1 MSSKSLLLFP
11 LELQQQTPIE
21 YCQIYEN
28 GAEVECPNP
37 FALQNINEGQLEYNY
52 KNYEYNFYSP
62 NKTSCNS
69 QKDYKDCKLILKL
82 SKDTVDNLAA
92 KNKSLKKYLDDLD
105 KLNSTPRIDDNYPRN
120 RFNNSDNTGSITS
133 VKSGNNENE
142 TNSLITIGLPI
153 FGAITL
159 LIFIIFLASKRMN
172 SGVNPSNSS
181 KKKKASQSHQN
192 LSRDLTSA
200 ISSSNFKVNNTDLL
214 QVINENLFRI
224 DKTLKGIS
232 SRVDSLETE
241 VCALNQKNQVVVST
255 SKSIT
260 LNERSYELNF
270 DTTQLIAKTLSVD
283 LLKEAVATN
292 NYDLI
297 RDFPHFFLSETQES
311 QQGLANG
318 KRFILDGDQSN
329 ASSRTQSEFIAI
341 NCNEVNF
348 LIPNI
353 LPNASNPERTLK
365 RHSDRGNIY
374 RKGQGTNLLK
384 LEQLAV
390 VHRNGDYF
398 DLKSIGRIA

>member
-1 MSSKSLLLFP
+1 MTSKSPLLFP

-21 YCQIYEN
+21 FCQIYEN

-37 FALQNINEGQLEYNY
+37 FALRYKYEGQLEYNY
-52 KNYEYNFYSP
+52 KDSEYTFYSP

-69 QKDYKDCKLILKL
+69 QKDYKDCKLILRL
-82 SKDTVDNLAA
+82 SKDTVDILAA
-92 KNKSLKKYLDDLD
+92 KNNSLKKYLENLD
-105 KLNSTPRIDDNYPRN
+105 KLNSTQQIDDNYGRN
-120 RFNNSDNTGSITS
+120 RFNNSDTSGSS
-133 VKSGNNENE
+133 ASPESGNNENE

-153 FGAITL
+153 FGSITL
-159 LIFIIFLASKRMN
+159 LIFIIFLVSQLKDLV
-172 SGVNPSNSS
+172 GNPSHSP

-214 QVINENLFRI
+214 EGINDNLSRI
-224 DKTLKGIS
+224 DINLKRIS
-232 SRVDSLETE
+232 SRVDSLETD
-241 VCALNQKNQVVVST
+241 VCALNQQNRLDVPR
-255 SKSIT
+255 SKSLS
-260 LNERSYELNF
+260 LNERSYGSTF
-270 DTTQLIAKTLSVD
+270 DISQSIPKPLSID
-283 LLKEAVATN
+283 LLQEAVATN

-318 KRFILDGDQSN
+318 RRFILDGDQSK

-390 VHRNGDYF
+390 VQRIGDHF
-398 DLKSIGRIA
+398 DLISLGQIA